1 MNLDK
6 NKIIIPKWAVIGNYW
21 YSPVEK
27 SNNWINRKSS
37 NWINRK
43 SSDWINR
50 KSIEIKP
57 CVKINPGGN
66 KF

>member
-1 MNLDK
+1 MNIDK

-21 YSPVEK
+21 YSPVE
-27 SNNWINRKSS
+27 KSS

-66 KF
+66 KY